1 MARLQDHHSNNDEE
15 NRDKINDLKLN
26 LDTLNEKLKKS
37 EQAKEHW
44 KLECQLLQM
53 KLTKLKKST
62 AIGKKQAL
70 KKYDQFTPNTSCFW
84 GKCMIK
90 YYLSCAISQNLCYK
104 NNE

>member
-62 AIGKKQAL
+62 ATGKKHAL
-70 KKYDQFTPNTSCFW
+70 KNYD
-84 GKCMIK
+84 
-90 YYLSCAISQNLCYK
+90 
-104 NNE
+104 